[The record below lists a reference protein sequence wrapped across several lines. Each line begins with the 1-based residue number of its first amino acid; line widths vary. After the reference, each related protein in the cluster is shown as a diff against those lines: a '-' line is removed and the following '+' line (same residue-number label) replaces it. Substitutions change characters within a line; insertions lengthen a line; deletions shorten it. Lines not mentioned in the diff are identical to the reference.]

1 MTKLPEE
8 TIKHKGINYI
18 ATPDPE
24 NTKAGRIC
32 RELCDLRNTSKCGT
46 LKCAS
51 KSIHWKKEK
60 VKSSSTPKYKI
71 KDGGFTLDD
80 WLKAESCRDN
90 HFINDFRLMMRIMD
104 NNIFNVVNS
113 VKELPRHFNSC
124 STMKKKFIEFGF
136 VVEVKEEKFY
146 SIADKFKL
154 PDPTNNDTYVLAWV
168 PIDNMNNKVF
178 LCNTD
183 AGTYR
188 NEGVLVKDTTGQHI
202 TQAELDKIYTG
213 LIKIN

>member
-8 TIKHKGINYI
+8 KINHKGRNYI

-32 RELCDLRNTSKCGT
+32 RELCDLRNTSKCGE

-80 WLKAESCRDN
+80 WLKAESCRDQ
-90 HFINDFRLMMRIMD
+90 HFRADFQMLLNKYED
-104 NNIFNVVNS
+104 IFKPI
-113 VKELPRHFNSC
+113 KEVPKHIFAC
-124 STMKKKFIEFGF
+124 PTMKSKFIEFGF

-146 SIADKFKL
+146 SIGDRFEYIKNRDGDEGDLILCQSKYL
-154 PDPTNNDTYVLAWV
+154 ECCLVDLTNGNRESNPETINNPHKITETEFIRIIGAHHK
-168 PIDNMNNKVF
+168 DNF
-178 LCNTD
+178 
-183 AGTYR
+183 R
-188 NEGVLVKDTTGQHI
+188 
-202 TQAELDKIYTG
+202 
-213 LIKIN
+213 KIN